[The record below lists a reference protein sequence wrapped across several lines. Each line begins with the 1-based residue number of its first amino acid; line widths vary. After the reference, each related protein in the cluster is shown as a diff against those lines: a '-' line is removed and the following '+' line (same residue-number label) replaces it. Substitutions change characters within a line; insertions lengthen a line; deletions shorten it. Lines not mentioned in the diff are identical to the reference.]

1 MAKKKDVSARE
12 MRTLPVRLA
21 DDELLGYGDEAAR
34 LFAAAQHEEDA
45 LREHAKETR
54 GFIEQKREHALELLR
69 RVREKS
75 EDREV
80 ECERTADFAT
90 RKLRVIRMDTGEVV
104 QERALTFD
112 ELQGRLFVV
121 DPGKASESE

>member
-12 MRTLPVRLA
+12 MRTLPVRLS

-34 LFAAAQHEEDA
+34 LFATAQAHEDR
-45 LREHAKETR
+45 LGNLIKEER
-54 GFIEQKREHALELLR
+54 AEIAEQKSHALDLLR
-69 RVREKS
+69 RVREKH

-80 ECERTADFAT
+80 ECERIADFGAK
-90 RKLRVIRMDTGEVV
+90 KLRVTRLDTGEVV

-121 DPGKASESE
+121 EPGTAKESE